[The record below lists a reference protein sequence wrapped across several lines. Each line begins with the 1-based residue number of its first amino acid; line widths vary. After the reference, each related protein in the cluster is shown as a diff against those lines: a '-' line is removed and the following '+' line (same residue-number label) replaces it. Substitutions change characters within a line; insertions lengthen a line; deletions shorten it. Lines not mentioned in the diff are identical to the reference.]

1 MTIEEFVARAKK
13 QDPRNT
19 FKTYDGDVSKIP
31 LEIKDFYIKAN
42 PIDVEVESRKLG
54 NIHFFPL
61 EKIYDVRKDYSFMPE
76 DSFIFAS
83 NNSDPI
89 FIVNSLFYI
98 TYESQY
104 NPEFL
109 SDNFESFLDILR
121 IR

>member
-13 QDPRNT
+13 QDSRNT

-42 PIDVEVESRKLG
+42 PIDVEIESRKLG

-83 NNSDPI
+83 NNGDPI

-109 SDNFESFLDILR
+109 SENFESFLDILR